1 LENRSRAVLVAR
13 VNLHCSRCLC
23 TATADALIKPIDA
36 LNVAAVVTNK
46 DDAIR
51 VFGDCVHAS
60 TLLFP
65 FPQDVHYRTDRIGDK
80 FPTTPGVRGARRGR
94 PIDEADSLPPDLAT
108 AEPVFMLAG
117 APQAHE
123 VSSKRLGSRFCS
135 SPKLCPEACP
145 IKASDHPIK
154 NGP

>member
-1 LENRSRAVLVAR
+1 MENRSRAVLVAR

-23 TATADALIKPIDA
+23 TAIADALIKPIDA
-36 LNVAAVVTNK
+36 LEVAAVVTNK

-80 FPTTPGVRGARRGR
+80 YPTTPGVR
-94 PIDEADSLPPDLAT
+94 
-108 AEPVFMLAG
+108 V
-117 APQAHE
+117 APGEDDQ
-123 VSSKRLGSRFCS
+123 
-135 SPKLCPEACP
+135 
-145 IKASDHPIK
+145 
-154 NGP
+154 